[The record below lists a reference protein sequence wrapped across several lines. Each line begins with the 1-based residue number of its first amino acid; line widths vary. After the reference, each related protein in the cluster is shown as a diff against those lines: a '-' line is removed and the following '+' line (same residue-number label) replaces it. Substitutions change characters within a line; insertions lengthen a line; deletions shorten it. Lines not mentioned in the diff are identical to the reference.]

1 LGRIHGGSDGMII
14 DTPEDQ
20 KRFRDAK
27 ELVSHGKQIERRLNE
42 LFPAFY
48 KGSEA
53 QAKFQKIFRDRMANL
68 IKDESLLK
76 GRFRITSVISN

>member
-1 LGRIHGGSDGMII
+1 MII

-20 KRFRDAK
+20 NRFRDAK

-53 QAKFQKIFRDRMANL
+53 QAKFQKVFQDRMANL

-76 GRFRITSVISN
+76 GKFRIRSNASK

>member
-1 LGRIHGGSDGMII
+1 MII

-53 QAKFQKIFRDRMANL
+53 QAKFQKIFRDRMAKL

-76 GRFRITSVISN
+76 GKFRIRSVASNWD